1 MCLHLGGARAKSKQ
15 GLALQDAV
23 RANLLINKLAEDVSV
38 PEVILC
44 APKNAVI
51 LVKKTTRTLA
61 RPSLAERLNQKRP
74 GVSHWVKIVSQ

>member
-1 MCLHLGGARAKSKQ
+1 LCLHLGGARAKSKK

-38 PEVILC
+38 PEAVLC
-44 APKNAVI
+44 APKNAII
-51 LVKKTTRTLA
+51 LVKKTTRILA

-74 GVSHWVKIVSQ
+74 GVSHWVKTVSQ